1 MTNDVMIGVD
11 LAKNIFQLHAA
22 SMAGQPQFR
31 KKLSRQSFGK
41 FMAQQPPAVVVMEA
55 CGSAHYWAREMIRLG
70 HVVKLIAPQY
80 VKPFVKRQ
88 KNDAADAEAIVIA
101 AQRPEMRF
109 VEPKTAEQQSRAI
122 LFRARERLVHQRTEM
137 VNALRACLYEY
148 GHAVPQGIHQI
159 KRIAEILDAP
169 NSDLPDLM
177 REECRDLLEQI
188 AEKTVRINARTGK
201 IKALAAEAD
210 TARRLQTIPG
220 VGPLTAL
227 AVEAFAPPMENF
239 RCGRDFAAWL
249 GLVPRQFSSGG
260 KERLGRISKAGQAD
274 IRRLLIIGAM
284 SRLNWLGR
292 KSIPEGSWLARIAAR
307 KPRMLVAIA
316 LANKMAR
323 TIWALMTKNEDY
335 RDPAQAAAA

>member
-1 MTNDVMIGVD
+1 MIGVD
-11 LAKNIFQLHAA
+11 LAKTVFQLHGA
-22 SMAGQPQFR
+22 SMTGELKFR
-31 KKLSRQSFGK
+31 KKLSRGSFAK
-41 FMAQQPPAVVVMEA
+41 FMAEQPPAVIVMEA
-55 CGSAHYWAREMIRLG
+55 CGSAHYWAREMSRYG
-70 HVVKLIAPQY
+70 HEVKLIAPHY

-88 KNDAADAEAIVIA
+88 KNDMADAEAIVIA

-109 VEPKTAEQQSRAI
+109 VDPKTAEQQSRAI
-122 LFRARERLVHQRTEM
+122 LFRARERLVHQRTELA
-137 VNALRACLYEY
+137 NALRGCLYEY
-148 GHAVPQGIHQI
+148 GHVIPKGMCQL
-159 KRIAEILDAP
+159 KRIDEILNNP

-177 REECRDLLEQI
+177 REECRDLMDQI
-188 AEKTVRINARTGK
+188 AEKTVRIDARTVK
-201 IKALAAEAD
+201 IKTLAAEAD

-227 AVEAFAPPMENF
+227 AVEAFAPPMESF

-284 SRLNWLGR
+284 SRLTWLTR
-292 KSIPEGSWLARIAAR
+292 KSITEGSWLARMAAR

-323 TIWALMTKNEDY
+323 TIWAVLTKNEDY
-335 RDPAQAAAA
+335 RVPTQAAVA

>member
-1 MTNDVMIGVD
+1 MTKDIMIGVD
-11 LAKNIFQLHAA
+11 LAKNVFQLHAA
-22 SMAGQPQFR
+22 SMTGQPTFR
-31 KKLSRQSFGK
+31 KKLSRQSFPK
-41 FMAQQPPAVVVMEA
+41 FMAEQPPAVVVMEA

-70 HVVKLIAPQY
+70 HEVKLIAPHY

-109 VEPKTAEQQSRAI
+109 VEPKSAAQQSRAI
-122 LFRARERLVHQRTEM
+122 LFRARERLVHQRTELI
-137 VNALRACLYEY
+137 NALRAGLYEY
-148 GHAVPQGIHQI
+148 GHVVPQGIHQI
-159 KRIAEILDAP
+159 KRIEEILDGP

-188 AEKTVRINARTGK
+188 AEKAVRIDARTGK

-227 AVEAFAPPMENF
+227 AVEAFAPPMETF

-260 KERLGRISKAGQAD
+260 KERLGRTSKAGQSD

-292 KSIPEGSWLARIAAR
+292 KSIPEGSWLARMAAR

-323 TIWALMTKNEDY
+323 TIWALLTKNEDY
-335 RDPAQAAAA
+335 RVPA

>member
-1 MTNDVMIGVD
+1 MIGVD
-11 LAKNIFQLHAA
+11 LAKTVFQLHGA
-22 SMAGQPQFR
+22 SMTGELKFR
-31 KKLSRQSFGK
+31 KKLSRGSFAK
-41 FMAQQPPAVVVMEA
+41 FMAEQPPAVIVMEA
-55 CGSAHYWAREMIRLG
+55 CGSAHYWAREMSRYG
-70 HVVKLIAPQY
+70 HEVKLIAPHY

-88 KNDAADAEAIVIA
+88 KNDAADAEAIVVA

-109 VEPKTAEQQSRAI
+109 VDPKTAEQQSRAI
-122 LFRARERLVHQRTEM
+122 LFRARERLVHQRTELA
-137 VNALRACLYEY
+137 NALRGCLYEY
-148 GHAVPQGIHQI
+148 GHAIPKGMHQL
-159 KRIAEILDAP
+159 KRINEILNNP

-177 REECRDLLEQI
+177 REECRDLMDQI
-188 AEKTVRINARTGK
+188 AEKTVRIDARTVK

-227 AVEAFAPPMENF
+227 AVEAFAPPMESF

-284 SRLNWLGR
+284 SRLTWLTR
-292 KSIPEGSWLARIAAR
+292 KSITEGSWLARMAAR

-323 TIWALMTKNEDY
+323 TIWAVLTKNEDY
-335 RDPAQAAAA
+335 RVPTRAAVA

>member
-1 MTNDVMIGVD
+1 MIGID
-11 LAKNIFQLHAA
+11 LAKNVFQLHAA
-22 SMAGQPQFR
+22 SMTGQSKFR
-31 KKLSRQSFGK
+31 KKLSRQSFAR
-41 FMAQQPPAVVVMEA
+41 FMAEQPPSVVVMEA
-55 CGSAHYWAREMIRLG
+55 CGSAHYWAREMMRLG
-70 HVVKLIAPQY
+70 HEVKLIAPQY

-109 VEPKTAEQQSRAI
+109 VDPKSAEQQSKAI
-122 LFRARERLVHQRTEM
+122 SFRARERLVRQRTEL

-148 GHAVPQGIHQI
+148 GHVVPQGIHQI
-159 KRIAEILDAP
+159 KRIEEILDLP
-169 NSDLPDLM
+169 NSDLPESM

-188 AEKTVRINARTGK
+188 AEQTARINARTGK
-201 IKALAAEAD
+201 IKVLAAQAD

-227 AVEAFAPPMENF
+227 AVEAFAPSMKSF

-292 KSIPEGSWLARIAAR
+292 KSISEGSWLARMAAR

-323 TIWALMTKNEDY
+323 TIWAVLTKNEDY
-335 RDPAQAAAA
+335 RVPAQVAAA

>member
-1 MTNDVMIGVD
+1 MTKDTMIGVD
-11 LAKNIFQLHAA
+11 LAKSVFQLHAA
-22 SMAGQPQFR
+22 SMTGQPKFR
-31 KKLSRQSFGK
+31 KKLSRQSFAR
-41 FMAQQPPAVVVMEA
+41 FMAEQPPAMVVMEA
-55 CGSAHYWAREMIRLG
+55 CGSAHHWAREMIKLG
-70 HVVKLIAPQY
+70 HEVKLIAPHY

-109 VEPKTAEQQSRAI
+109 VEVKSEDQQSRAV
-122 LFRARERLVHQRTEM
+122 LFRARERLVNQRTDL
-137 VNALRACLYEY
+137 VNALRSCLYEY
-148 GHAVPQGIHQI
+148 GHVVPQGIQHMG
-159 KRIAEILDAP
+159 RILEILDEP
-169 NSDLPDLM
+169 HSDLPALM
-177 REECRDLLEQI
+177 REECRDLLDQI
-188 AEKTVRINARTGK
+188 AEKTKRINVRNMK
-201 IKALAAEAD
+201 IKELAAAAE

-220 VGPLTAL
+220 VGPLTSL
-227 AVEAFAPPMENF
+227 AVEAFAPPMESF

-260 KERLGRISKAGQAD
+260 KERLGRMSKAGQSD

-292 KSIPEGSWLARIAAR
+292 KTIAEGSWLARISAR

-323 TIWALMTKNEDY
+323 TIWAMLTKKEDY
-335 RDPAQAAAA
+335 RVPAQAAAA

>member
-1 MTNDVMIGVD
+1 MIGVD
-11 LAKNIFQLHAA
+11 LAKSVFQVHGA
-22 SMAGQPQFR
+22 SMTGQPKFR
-31 KKLSRQSFGK
+31 KKLSRQGFAE
-41 FMAQQPPAVVVMEA
+41 FMAKQPPAIVVMEA
-55 CGSAHYWAREMIRLG
+55 CGSAHYWAREMNSLG
-70 HVVKLIAPQY
+70 HEVKLIAPHY

-109 VEPKTAEQQSRAI
+109 VEAKSTEQQSRAI
-122 LFRARERLVHQRTEM
+122 LFRARERLVHQRTEL
-137 VNALRACLYEY
+137 VNALRACLYEF
-148 GHAVPQGIHQI
+148 GHVVPQGLHQLGRI
-159 KRIAEILDAP
+159 KGILDEP
-169 NSDLPDLM
+169 NSDLPELM
-177 REECRDLLEQI
+177 RDECGDLIKQI
-188 AEKTVRINARTGK
+188 AEKTVRIDARTAK

-227 AVEAFAPPMENF
+227 AVEAFAPPMESF
-239 RCGRDFAAWL
+239 GSGRDFAAWL

-260 KERLGRISKAGQAD
+260 KERLGRVSKAGQSD
-274 IRRLLIIGAM
+274 IRRLLIVGAM

-292 KSIPEGSWLARIAAR
+292 RSIPEGSWLARIAAR

-323 TIWALMTKNEDY
+323 TIWALLTKNEDY
-335 RDPAQAAAA
+335 RDSAQVAAA